1 MVKTTFP
8 STCIWKLEFGKTT
21 PVPSQPLHITLWKGI
36 NHHNGPLRCSKHTI
50 SIGLTDPLPGN
61 NSLTDD
67 QLLTKWSQR
76 GGLLESIPRQD
87 RIQQSLLGGLPTP
100 RIFTIKP
107 LDYIGKYKP
116 KPKRCCLRNF
126 CQRHTL
132 FQLVRCNSWLE
143 AKCILKRIVGHQ
155 W

>member
-1 MVKTTFP
+1 MHMKAGIQKDDTSTLPTSAYHSVKRDKSP
-8 STCIWKLEFGKTT
+8 Y
-21 PVPSQPLHITLWKGI
+21 
-36 NHHNGPLRCSKHTI
+36 GPLRCSKHTI

-67 QLLTKWSQR
+67 QLLTNWSQR

-87 RIQQSLLGGLPTP
+87 HIQQSLLGGLPTP
-100 RIFTIKP
+100 RMFTTKL
-107 LDYIGKYKP
+107 LDYIGKYKT
-116 KPKRCCLRNF
+116 KPKRRCLRNF

-132 FQLVRCNSWLE
+132 FQLVRCNSRLE
-143 AKCILKRIVGHQ
+143 AKCILKRIVGQ